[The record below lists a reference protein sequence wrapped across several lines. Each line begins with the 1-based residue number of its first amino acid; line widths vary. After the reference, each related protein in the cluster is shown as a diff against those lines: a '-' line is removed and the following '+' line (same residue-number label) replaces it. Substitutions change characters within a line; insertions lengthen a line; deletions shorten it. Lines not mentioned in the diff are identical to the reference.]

1 MSTLPKKF
9 YQRDTVIVAKEL
21 LGKKLTRKIGNY
33 EMSGTIIETE
43 AYRHKDD
50 PASHAFRNITDRN
63 KVMFG
68 EVGIAYVYFTYG
80 MHYCFNVVAK
90 KMKTPAGAVL
100 IRGIIPEKG
109 IKKMQEN
116 RNIENLKN
124 LTNGPAK
131 LTQALEI
138 TKEHYGIDLTKKTE
152 LYIEE
157 GLEIKKIKKSTRIGI
172 KDGKEMLWNFQI
184 KNYFSIFFSLSSS
197 TSSSEFSSNVQGANL
212 TIILCQSNFK
222 TKIITPVIAAAKIRN
237 PI

>member
-1 MSTLPKKF
+1 M
-9 YQRDTVIVAKEL
+9 VVAKEL

-90 KMKTPAGAVL
+90 KMKVPAGAVL

-116 RNIENLKN
+116 RNIKNLKN

-138 TKEHYGIDLTKKTE
+138 TKEQYGVDLTKKSKI
-152 LYIEE
+152 YIC
-157 GLEIKKIKKSTRIGI
+157 
-172 KDGKEMLWNFQI
+172 
-184 KNYFSIFFSLSSS
+184 Y
-197 TSSSEFSSNVQGANL
+197 
-212 TIILCQSNFK
+212 SNFSK
-222 TKIITPVIAAAKIRN
+222 HYLVSVCNISKCMTSRIIFV
-237 PI
+237 PICFCFNDGS